1 MIRYDTEHLDPER
14 IAFVKSHL
22 SDVRTVADVASG
34 GGKYSVYFAKERLEV
49 TAYDYS
55 TDLLK
60 IVRERARQAGIA
72 GKIKTERLD
81 LTKLG
86 KKGNEIKEKVD
97 AIFLFDIL
105 EHLHDDVGALRK
117 IGKRANRV
125 VLINVPMETPEDL
138 QRAGFLF
145 PAYADLDH
153 KRYYNPEKLKRL
165 IKDAGLRL
173 IEIKKI
179 NPLMP
184 QGFIPLLLDRSHLM
198 SRFFGFFLA
207 GRGKS
212 VRYRKEFNSL
222 IAAAAPK

>member
-14 IAFVKSHL
+14 IAFVESHL
-22 SDVRTVADVASG
+22 EGVHTIADVASG
-34 GGKYSVYFAKERLEV
+34 GGKYSVYFAKDNRHV
-49 TAYDYS
+49 MAYDYS
-55 TDLLK
+55 PELLK
-60 IVRERARQAGIA
+60 IVRERARRAGLA
-72 GKIKTERLD
+72 ARVKTEKLD
-81 LTKLG
+81 LTQLG
-86 KKGNEIKEKVD
+86 KKGNRIREKSD
-97 AIFLFDIL
+97 AVFLFDIL
-105 EHLHDDVGALRK
+105 EHLRDDVGALRQ
-117 IGKRANRV
+117 IGRSANKV
-125 VLINVPMETPEDL
+125 ILINVPAETPEDL

-165 IKDAGLRL
+165 IRDAGLRL

-184 QGFIPLLLDRSHLM
+184 QGFIPLLLDRTHFL

-212 VRYRKEFNSL
+212 VRYRKEYNSL

>member
-22 SDVRTVADVASG
+22 GGVKTIADVASG
-34 GGKYSVYFAKERLEV
+34 GGKYSVFFAKENHQV

-60 IVRERARQAGIA
+60 IVRERARQAGLA
-72 GKIKTERLD
+72 GQVKTEKMD

-86 KKGNEIKEKVD
+86 KKGNKIKEKVD

-117 IGKRANRV
+117 IGKSASKV
-125 VLINVPMETPEDL
+125 ILINVPTETPEDL

-184 QGFIPLLLDRSHLM
+184 QGFIPLLLDGSHFM

-212 VRYRKEFNSL
+212 VRYRKEYNSL

>member
-14 IAFVKSHL
+14 IAFVTSHL
-22 SDVRTVADVASG
+22 GGVNTIADIASG
-34 GGKYSVYFAKERLEV
+34 GGKYSVFFAKDDRRV

-55 TDLLK
+55 SDLLK
-60 IVRERARQAGIA
+60 IVRERARQAGLSA
-72 GKIKTERLD
+72 RVKTEKLD

-86 KKGNEIKEKVD
+86 KKGNEIREKAD
-97 AIFLFDIL
+97 AVFLFDIL

-117 IGKRANRV
+117 IGKRANKV
-125 VLINVPMETPEDL
+125 ILINVPMETPEDL

-165 IKDAGLRL
+165 IKEAGLRL

-212 VRYRKEFNSL
+212 VRYRKEYNSL